1 MVPVNTP
8 LLSGNEKKYLNECI
22 DTGWISSEGPFIKRF
37 EDEMCSYIGRKY
49 ATTCTSGTAALDIA
63 VSALNLQKDDEV
75 IMPSF
80 TIISCAQALVKQD
93 IKPVLVDSDLNTF
106 NMIVEDIESKITS
119 KTKAI
124 MIVHIFGL
132 TVDIDPILKLAKKY
146 NLKVIED
153 AAQMIGQ
160 EYKGKKCG
168 SFGDISIFSF
178 YPNKQIT
185 TGEGGMVLCNDA
197 SLDKRAKSF
206 RNLCFGKD
214 RFIHEEL
221 GYNYRMTNMQA
232 ALGVAQ
238 LEEIDNIIKKK
249 RWIGETYNKLLKDID
264 IISLPVAKTDY
275 CENIYWV
282 YAIMIK
288 GSYDKTAK
296 EVMDELGKYKIGT
309 RPFFYPMHK
318 QPVFNDMDLFLD
330 DDLPNSEK
338 LYKKGF
344 YIPSGLALTEEQ
356 IVEVSDAL
364 HTILANKE

>member
-8 LLSGNEKKYLNECI
+8 LLNGNEKKYLNECI

-37 EDEMCSYIGRKY
+37 EEDMASYVGRKY
-49 ATTCTSGTAALDIA
+49 ATACSNGSAALDIA
-63 VSALNLQKDDEV
+63 VRALELKDGDEV

-80 TIISCAQALVKQD
+80 TIISCAQSLVTQG
-93 IKPVLVDSDLNTF
+93 IKPILVDSHFDTF
-106 NMIVEDIESKITS
+106 NMIVDDIKQKITK

-132 TVDIDPILKLAKKY
+132 TVDIDPILELAKKY
-146 NLKVIED
+146 NLKIIED
-153 AAQMIGQ
+153 AAQMHGQ

-178 YPNKQIT
+178 YPNKHIT
-185 TGEGGMVLCNDA
+185 TGEGGMVLTNDEY
-197 SLDKRAKSF
+197 LDKRTKSL
-206 RNLCFGKD
+206 RNLCFTSD

-238 LEEIDNIIKKK
+238 LEQIDKIVEKK
-249 RWIGETYNKLLKDID
+249 RWIGNTYNNLLKNID
-264 IISLPVAKTDY
+264 NINLPIQKTEY

-282 YAIMIK
+282 YAITLK
-288 GSYDKTAK
+288 DSFKKTSK
-296 EVMDELGKYKIGT
+296 EVMKELGKFKIGT

-318 QPVFNDMDLFLD
+318 QPIFNRMGLFLD
-330 DDLPNSEK
+330 DNLSNSEK
-338 LYKKGF
+338 LYERGF
-344 YIPSGLALTEEQ
+344 YIPSGLALNIEDME
-356 IVEVSDAL
+356 EVSKVL
-364 HTILANKE
+364 YEVLK